1 MIEKLH
7 NINGKLDLI
16 QDLKLH
22 DLKLSLDQ
30 QEALLNI
37 HQQLLDQRNET
48 LVQIKKQYIIS
59 YYEISNKFFC
69 NLQPTSL
76 SSAIRED
83 LWELA
88 YKI

>member
-48 LVQIKKQYIIS
+48 LIQIKKQYI
-59 YYEISNKFFC
+59 
-69 NLQPTSL
+69 T
-76 SSAIRED
+76 
-83 LWELA
+83 
-88 YKI
+88 